1 MQRYEMVRKTI
12 VMDDNLA
19 KDIDL
24 FARKEARDFSGALR
38 YAARIGLLAVENPE
52 LTIQEIKDILDVYYS
67 ICTQMVDFYN
77 GFVLEFHLCLPGRQT
92 RCTSCSPATLRQ
104 KP

>member
-1 MQRYEMVRKTI
+1 MVRKTV

-38 YAARIGLLAVENPE
+38 YAARIGLLAVENPD
-52 LTIQEIKDILDVYYS
+52 LTIQEIKDILEAKAEYEDGRISELDPRS
-67 ICTQMVDFYN
+67 I
-77 GFVLEFHLCLPGRQT
+77 
-92 RCTSCSPATLRQ
+92 
-104 KP
+104 

>member
-1 MQRYEMVRKTI
+1 MIRKTI

-38 YAARIGLLAVENPE
+38 YAARIGLLAVENPD
-52 LTIQEIKDILDVYYS
+52 LTIQEIKDILEAKAEYEDGRISELDPRS
-67 ICTQMVDFYN
+67 I
-77 GFVLEFHLCLPGRQT
+77 
-92 RCTSCSPATLRQ
+92 
-104 KP
+104 

>member
-1 MQRYEMVRKTI
+1 MMEYEMVRKTV

-38 YAARIGLLAVENPE
+38 YAARIGLLAVENPD
-52 LTIQEIKDILDVYYS
+52 LTIQEIKDILEAKAEYEDGRISELDPRS
-67 ICTQMVDFYN
+67 I
-77 GFVLEFHLCLPGRQT
+77 
-92 RCTSCSPATLRQ
+92 
-104 KP
+104 